1 MNSKLALTLIGA
13 VIAGTSLTANAG
25 NGHGRG
31 WDDRGFH
38 ARGFGHHH
46 GQWHH
51 RHWHQAPYGY
61 HRGPAYRSYGG
72 YPPPYAHDRDGVTI
86 ILRGRL

>member
-1 MNSKLALTLIGA
+1 MNAKLTLTLIGA
-13 VIAGTSLTANAG
+13 VLAGTSLTATAG
-25 NGHGRG
+25 DRHGRG

-51 RHWHQAPYGY
+51 RDWHPAPRGY
-61 HRGPAYRSYGG
+61 HHRPPYRAYGG
-72 YPPPYAHDRDGVTI
+72 YPPPYAYDRDGVTI

>member
-1 MNSKLALTLIGA
+1 MNTKLTLTLIGA
-13 VIAGTSLTANAG
+13 VLVGTSLTANAG
-25 NGHGRG
+25 DRHGRG

-51 RHWHQAPYGY
+51 RDWYPAPHGY
-61 HRGPAYRSYGG
+61 HHRPPHRGYGG
-72 YPPPYAHDRDGVTI
+72 YSPPYAYDRDGVTI